1 MRSGRQAERRPAAR
15 APRYIT
21 APGQPGS
28 AAPYVGTGGR
38 QDVLLHRDL
47 LAFQHQ
53 VRVAEAAL
61 LSEGAEGP
69 QQPRRVLGIRHGA
82 RSRHA
87 ARPGPAARKH
97 LALCRAAPRRP
108 PQSVPRTMADVIN
121 PRRPS
126 GRERRRRR
134 SDAPLS
140 RQRPCAERSG
150 DAGGLAALL
159 EREEVTSGLD
169 VIIRNVRCLC
179 FEPDRQDAGG
189 LHARLRST
197 EQGELPGCWWK
208 VYFAHCWV
216 IAHPREQW
224 FELLQKLSLSG
235 LVI

>member
-21 APGQPGS
+21 APGRPGT
-28 AAPYVGTGGR
+28 AAPDVGTGGR

-97 LALCRAAPRRP
+97 LALCRAAPRRAGRLNRCLAP
-108 PQSVPRTMADVIN
+108 WLTSSTRAAHLGG
-121 PRRPS
+121 S
-126 GRERRRRR
+126 GGGG
-134 SDAPLS
+134 AT
-140 RQRPCAERSG
+140 RPCPGSAPARSG
-150 DAGGLAALL
+150 AAMQ
-159 EREEVTSGLD
+159 EGWR
-169 VIIRNVRCLC
+169 RC
-179 FEPDRQDAGG
+179 
-189 LHARLRST
+189 
-197 EQGELPGCWWK
+197 
-208 VYFAHCWV
+208 
-216 IAHPREQW
+216 
-224 FELLQKLSLSG
+224 
-235 LVI
+235 